1 MIAEQGGADGASKEN
16 ETQGSYCNR
25 STPWAVPRAAL
36 TAHQCSQLAERTSV
50 LGSSHGIGK
59 TQPEIVVL
67 FVVCLVFSPTEKEF
81 RAPWIGFIFLL
92 YGDVLTVW
100 EHFIAGGE
108 KWVSAQLSKGKSKKK
123 QKKSICFCVSSCT
136 EVDQAFQ
143 NEHPFYPYRYWVWKT
158 LYEEYGLPFTTANYK
173 ILSPKS
179 FSLTACWKDA
189 SKYAFWV

>member
-36 TAHQCSQLAERTSV
+36 TAHQCSQLAERTSA

-59 TQPEIVVL
+59 TQPDIVVL

-123 QKKSICFCVSSCT
+123 IYLFLCIILYRGRPSISKWASFLSLPLLSLKNSLWGIWA
-136 EVDQAFQ
+136 AF
-143 NEHPFYPYRYWVWKT
+143 HH
-158 LYEEYGLPFTTANYK
+158 
-173 ILSPKS
+173 
-179 FSLTACWKDA
+179 
-189 SKYAFWV
+189 SKL